1 MNQGK
6 RFHALD
12 NLRAVIMWLGV
23 VLHVA
28 VNHLQGESRLPWRDS
43 ATTMWAD
50 IIVIWIHVYRMPLFF
65 ILAGFF
71 AAMLVSKYGFKY
83 MLKNR
88 FKRIAL
94 PFIVFWPP
102 LFILTSLLVMMFI
115 HLMKTGVI
123 GLDPN
128 LVRDPA
134 DDRPIL
140 PTMHLWFIYDLIWL
154 CLLSIPI
161 YWLMGKVG
169 PSIKDKCLAIH
180 KVLAT
185 KWWGFLVLSL
195 PLAGIGAFYHNGLV
209 HPSGSFVPNMG
220 ELGHNGLF
228 FVFGWLFYFHRE
240 NLFQHYHA
248 HVWRYSLAGVV
259 TFFVFLI
266 TVRLAKEGVLPTVQA
281 NLTSAYVFNSTTWLW
296 SFAIIGLFLRYLPD
310 HNKFMLYISNS
321 SYWVYLVHMLG
332 TIGFGIL
339 LYNMDFSAIT
349 KMLINITLTTVFAL
363 ATYHWF
369 VRFSFIG
376 KFLNGTKHLRNNIPS
391 AGGKHEAT
399 ES

>member
-1 MNQGK
+1 MSQGE
-6 RFHALD
+6 RFHSLD

-23 VLHVA
+23 VLHVG
-28 VNHLQGESRLPWRDS
+28 VNHMQGESRLPWRDS
-43 ATTMWAD
+43 VTTPWAD
-50 IIVIWIHVYRMPLFF
+50 LIVVWIHVYRMPLFF

-71 AAMLVSKYGFKY
+71 AAMLVSRNDFKF
-83 MLKNR
+83 MLEHR
-88 FKRIAL
+88 FKRIVL
-94 PFIVFWPP
+94 PFIAFWPP
-102 LFILTSLLVMMFI
+102 LFVLTALLVMMYV
-115 HLMKTGVI
+115 HLMETGTI

-134 DDRPIL
+134 DDQPKL
-140 PTMHLWFIYDLIWL
+140 SPMHLWFIYDLIWL

-161 YWLMGKVG
+161 YWFIEKLK
-169 PSIKDKCLAIH
+169 PSIKAKCLVIH
-180 KVLAT
+180 KILAT
-185 KWWGFLVLSL
+185 KWWGFLLLSL
-195 PLAGIGAFYHNGLV
+195 PLAGIGAFYHNGLA
-209 HPSGSFVPNMG
+209 HPSGSFIPSIG

-228 FVFGWLFYFHRE
+228 FLFGWLLFSHRE
-240 NLFQHYHA
+240 NIFQHYQKYA
-248 HVWRYSLAGVV
+248 WRYGLAGAV
-259 TFFVFLI
+259 TFFVSLM
-266 TVRLAKEGVLPTVQA
+266 TLRLAREGTLPTLQA
-281 NLTSAYVFNSTTWLW
+281 NITGAYVFNSTTWLW

-349 KMLINITLTTVFAL
+349 KMLINITLTTVFGL

-376 KFLNGTKHLRNNIPS
+376 KFLNGHKYLRTFTQQ
-391 AGGKHEAT
+391 HT
-399 ES
+399 QQ